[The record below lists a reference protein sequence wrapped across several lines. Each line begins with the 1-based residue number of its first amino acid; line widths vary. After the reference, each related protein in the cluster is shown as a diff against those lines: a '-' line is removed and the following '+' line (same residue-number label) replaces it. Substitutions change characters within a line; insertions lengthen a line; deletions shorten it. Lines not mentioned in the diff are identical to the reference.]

1 MGSTK
6 VRSRSSL
13 ACVKCAFPTA
23 HIVLRLRK
31 LKLAL
36 LNRLI
41 QRLQWNNFL
50 LNSPR
55 RCVDV
60 RLQLGRTNLVDRG
73 NFRLPLQRT
82 KYPVSGCAR
91 EWSRTQRLRRVV
103 VGNEFIARDCDCVF
117 SWELYYFTNAFVYL
131 DGVFPE
137 IFIPGCL
144 ACFGSYPC

>member
-23 HIVLRLRK
+23 RIVLRLRK

-36 LNRLI
+36 FNRLI
-41 QRLQWNNFL
+41 QCLQWNNFL
-50 LNSPR
+50 LNPPR

-60 RLQLGRTNLVDRG
+60 HLQLGRTNLVDRR
-73 NFRLPLQRT
+73 NPHLPLERT
-82 KYPVSGCAR
+82 RHPLPGCAR
-91 EWSRTQRLRRVV
+91 ESSRTQRLPRVV
-103 VGNEFIARDCDCVF
+103 VGNKFIARDCDCVF
-117 SWELYYFTNAFVYL
+117 SWELYYFTNTFVYL

-144 ACFGSYPC
+144 ARFGSYPC